1 MTRTNRW
8 KRAFALGLEPPI
20 EVLAVLLRA
29 EQGTKK
35 RDSGGAPV
43 VAAKTMKGRVGE
55 VSIVDELMA
64 SRVGTGLE
72 A

>member
-29 EQGTKK
+29 DQGTK
-35 RDSGGAPV
+35 RDSGG
-43 VAAKTMKGRVGE
+43 KTMLKGRVGE
-55 VSIVDELMA
+55 MSIVDELMA